1 MQNEGCTKKTTRCHG
16 NRAVILKFCSV
27 FSLVEREC
35 TNIQTQYGV
44 IIRNISHGCR
54 LCFSAAETDC
64 VSHTHSY
71 TAGERDSSISTAG
84 DSRRAHGSTCRRIQR
99 ETAVAGYQTFNTSW
113 VSTEFSFKSCRVT
126 ARARPSSPRFRNTNG
141 FSKIKRALGSLGGS
155 SDFVTPK
162 IRAAHLPEKWELMTS
177 LVHWYIHRS
186 SGWGKMTSSFFEWK
200 ITDFYFTTL
209 TGKCAFLLQDM
220 KPDSFSYETSGC
232 WFCICINPFQC
243 FRLFLCCRKSRLRFD
258 TLMWSCFCLCCSTSS
273 WLQISQTLPS
283 ARA

>member
-16 NRAVILKFCSV
+16 NRAVIVKFCSV

-64 VSHTHSY
+64 VSHTHTQLY
-71 TAGERDSSISTAG
+71 CRRTGQLHLH
-84 DSRRAHGSTCRRIQR
+84 SRWQQACRGSTCRRIQR

-162 IRAAHLPEKWELMTS
+162 IRTAHLPEKWELMTS
-177 LVHWYIHRS
+177 LVRWYIHRS

-220 KPDSFSYETSGC
+220 KPESFRY
-232 WFCICINPFQC
+232 
-243 FRLFLCCRKSRLRFD
+243 
-258 TLMWSCFCLCCSTSS
+258 
-273 WLQISQTLPS
+273 
-283 ARA
+283 